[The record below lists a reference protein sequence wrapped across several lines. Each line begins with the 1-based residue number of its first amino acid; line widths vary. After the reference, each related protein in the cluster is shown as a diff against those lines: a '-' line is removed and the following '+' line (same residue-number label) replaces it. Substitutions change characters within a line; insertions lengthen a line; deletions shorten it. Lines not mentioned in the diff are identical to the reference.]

1 MKNLIFSLNATVPVF
16 LLMAL
21 GFLFRK
27 LGWIDEVFASKMNQ
41 FVFLVPLPLLVFEDL
56 ASVDFQKVWNLKFV
70 LFCFFVTLASIALA
84 GILSLLW
91 KDRGIRGEF
100 IQASYRSSAA
110 LLGIAFIQNIY
121 GDAGLAP
128 LMIIGSVPLYNM
140 MAVVVLSFFQP
151 EQRKRDKLLWKKTLK
166 GIVTNPIIIGI
177 AAGLFW
183 SALRIPM
190 PYVIEKTVAGY
201 LNYSGKIFHEKD
213 GGAEEA
219 NADLANQE
227 LLDISEEDIETVGDE
242 IASNDS
248 DVEGTPGEA
257 VLTNGSAET
266 TVAQAKVTRE
276 QVRAQN
282 KETLQAIIDNT
293 NLSESEKQEA
303 VSQLVQMTQIA
314 EQEAA
319 VETMMASKGFSE
331 AVVSIDADSAD
342 IVVKAEE
349 LTDANRAQIEDIVLH
364 NLQIEKLHSAISE
377 LPTMQKHR
385 LIRYFFEGLSY
396 EQIAKEEG
404 CSKVAVK
411 YSIDKAVKKLK
422 EILK

>member
-27 LGWIDEVFASKMNQ
+27 LGWLDEVFASKMNQ

-166 GIVTNPIIIGI
+166 GIVTNPDHNRHSRRSF
-177 AAGLFW
+177 L
-183 SALRIPM
+183 
-190 PYVIEKTVAGY
+190 V
-201 LNYSGKIFHEKD
+201 
-213 GGAEEA
+213 GA
-219 NADLANQE
+219 
-227 LLDISEEDIETVGDE
+227 
-242 IASNDS
+242 S
-248 DVEGTPGEA
+248 D
-257 VLTNGSAET
+257 
-266 TVAQAKVTRE
+266 
-276 QVRAQN
+276 
-282 KETLQAIIDNT
+282 
-293 NLSESEKQEA
+293 
-303 VSQLVQMTQIA
+303 
-314 EQEAA
+314 
-319 VETMMASKGFSE
+319 
-331 AVVSIDADSAD
+331 
-342 IVVKAEE
+342 
-349 LTDANRAQIEDIVLH
+349 TDAVCNRK
-364 NLQIEKLHSAISE
+364 NS
-377 LPTMQKHR
+377 
-385 LIRYFFEGLSY
+385 
-396 EQIAKEEG
+396 
-404 CSKVAVK
+404 VK
-411 YSIDKAVKKLK
+411 YRRCRDASWIDGARRFF
-422 EILK
+422 